1 MSEDPSFHIPLGKR
15 PSWMSVM
22 NLAAGVSVAIVLANL
37 IIWSTHKAD
46 TTDAVVSAVAS
57 LSIRVDRMSD
67 KLDAVLASI
76 PVIQEKVTS
85 LEGQI
90 TDGRGA
96 YATLD
101 TRLRAIEQNEYAN
114 HVDAARALNKKP

>member
-1 MSEDPSFHIPLGKR
+1 MSDDPAFHIPLGKR
-15 PSWMSVM
+15 PSWLSVM
-22 NLAAGVSVAIVLANL
+22 NLAAGIGVLVVGVNL
-37 IIWSTHKAD
+37 IVWATHKAD
-46 TTDAVVSAVAS
+46 TTDTVVAAVAS

-67 KLDAVLASI
+67 KLDAVLSSL

-96 YATLD
+96 YSTLD